1 MDFKNMTIKFINV
14 FPGNKTCKAACCYLI
29 LLGILSTLQLK
40 AQVKRDDNGEI
51 EDAEIIIEK
60 NREIELPEA
69 SRNFEKIT
77 APVRQPDPMLQQYQ
91 FIDRSARLPDLNPRF
106 RVLQMPTEP
115 LKKLKGNYIK
125 GGIGNYMNTYL
136 DAFINSTRNSDY
148 SYGIRFKHLAWARGP
163 VDKGNSGSSEN
174 MIGVHGRYFTDVLT
188 AGASLEYSRER
199 YNFYGYT
206 PGREVDRDDIKQVFN
221 TIALKTSFTSNDTKS
236 PLDYRLDVAVINLSD
251 AYNAREFEFATQLKG
266 TYAISDNLKALLNT
280 DLFITNRQDA
290 SSQSRNLFRLRPGV
304 QYKMDVITFTAA
316 LNTVFE
322 NDTVQTSNL
331 HLYPVVQAEY
341 LFMDKFTF
349 FGGFEGDMQRT
360 TLRQF
365 VNENPWLAPNVPL
378 LHTNKARDFYGGVKG
393 DLGGGLSFA
402 TRLAFT
408 GYKNLYFFV
417 NGNPDSTKFTAQYEN
432 DFTNVLNFTGELGY
446 TYAEKLRLGLKT
458 EFYNYNPAN
467 LEEAWHR
474 PSLITTVLGSY
485 NFNDKLFF
493 NTEIYY
499 LGGITA
505 KNFVSNKKYDLDPVL
520 DLNLKGEYLFFD
532 KFSAF
537 LSFNNLLSSK
547 YQRYLYYPS
556 RGLNIL
562 AGLTYTF

>member
-1 MDFKNMTIKFINV
+1 MKRNTI
-14 FPGNKTCKAACCYLI
+14 NKATFCCII
-29 LLGILSTLQLK
+29 LVSIVLSVGVN

-60 NREIELPEA
+60 NRAIELPEA
-69 SRNFEKIT
+69 NRNFEKIT
-77 APVRQPDPMLQQYQ
+77 SPVRQPDPVLQQYQ
-91 FIDRSARLPDLNPRF
+91 FIERNAKLPDLNPRF

-115 LKKLKGNYIK
+115 LKKLNGNYVK
-125 GGIGNYMNTYL
+125 GGLGNYANTYL
-136 DAFINSTRNSDY
+136 EGFLNSTRNSDY
-148 SYGIRFKHLAWARGP
+148 SYGLRFKHLAWARGP

-174 MIGVHGRYFTDVLT
+174 MIGIHGRYFLDALT

-206 PGREVDRDDIKQVFN
+206 PGKEVDKSDIKQVFS
-221 TIALKTSFTSNDTKS
+221 TIALKTNFTSNNTKS
-236 PLDYRLDVAVINLSD
+236 PLDYRLDVGVINLSD
-251 AYNAREFEFATQLKG
+251 AYDAREFEFSTQLKG
-266 TYAISDNLKALLNT
+266 SYAINENLKAQLNT
-280 DLFITNRQDA
+280 DLFLTTRSDA
-290 SSQSRNLFRLRPGV
+290 ASQSRNIFRLKPIV
-304 QYKMDVITFTAA
+304 QYKMDVITFSAG

-322 NDTVQTSNL
+322 NDTAKNDDNF
-331 HLYPVVQAEY
+331 HIYPVLQVEY
-341 LFMDKFTF
+341 MFMDKFTF

-365 VNENPWLAPNVPL
+365 VNENPWLAPNIHL
-378 LHTNKARDFYGGVKG
+378 LHTNKARDIYGGVKG
-393 DLGGGLSFA
+393 DIGGGLSFA
-402 TRLAFT
+402 TRFAFT

-417 NGNPDSTKFTAQYEN
+417 NGNPDSTKFKTLYEN

-446 TYAEKLRLGLKT
+446 TYSEKLRLGLKT
-458 EFYNYNPAN
+458 EFYNYSLKN

-474 PSLITTVLGSY
+474 PAFTATVLGSY
-485 NFNDKLFF
+485 NFNNKLFF

-505 KNFVSNKKYDLDPVL
+505 KNFASNKKIDLDPIL
-520 DLNLKGEYLFFD
+520 DLNIKGEYLFFD

>member
-1 MDFKNMTIKFINV
+1 LKCTTIN
-14 FPGNKTCKAACCYLI
+14 KAAFCCIILI
-29 LLGILSTLQLK
+29 SFICSLDLS
-40 AQVKRDDNGEI
+40 AQVKRDENGEI

-60 NREIELPEA
+60 NREIALPEA
-69 SRNFEKIT
+69 NRNFEKIT
-77 APVRQPDPMLQQYQ
+77 APVRQPDPVLQQYQ
-91 FIDRSARLPDLNPRF
+91 FIERNAKLPDLNPRF

-115 LKKLKGNYIK
+115 LKKLNGNYVK
-125 GGIGNYMNTYL
+125 GGLGNYANTYL
-136 DAFINSTRNSDY
+136 EGFFNSTRNSDY
-148 SYGIRFKHLAWARGP
+148 SYGLRFKHLAWARGP

-174 MIGVHGRYFTDVLT
+174 MIGVHGRYFLDALT
-188 AGASLEYSRER
+188 AGASLEYSRDR

-206 PGREVDRDDIKQVFN
+206 PGKEVDKSDIKQVFN
-221 TIALKTSFTSNDTKS
+221 TISLKTNFTSNNTKS
-236 PLDYRLDVAVINLSD
+236 PLDYRLDVGVINLSD
-251 AYNAREFEFATQLKG
+251 AYDAREFEFGTQLKG
-266 TYAISDNLKALLNT
+266 NYAINENLKAQLNT
-280 DLFITNRQDA
+280 DLFITSRKD
-290 SSQSRNLFRLRPGV
+290 STSQSRNLFRLKPLV
-304 QYKMDVITFTAA
+304 QYKMDVITFSAG
-316 LNTVFE
+316 LNAVFE
-322 NDTVQTSNL
+322 NDTAKTDDNL
-331 HLYPVVQAEY
+331 HIYPVLQVEY

-349 FGGFEGDMQRT
+349 FGGFEGDIQRT

-365 VNENPWLAPNVPL
+365 VNENPWLAPNVAL
-378 LHTNKARDFYGGVKG
+378 LHTNKARDIYGGVKG
-393 DLGGGLSFA
+393 DIGSGLSFA

-417 NGNPDSTKFTAQYEN
+417 NGNPDSTKFNTVYEN

-446 TYAEKLRLGLKT
+446 TYSEKLRLGLKA
-458 EFYNYNPAN
+458 EFYNYSLKN

-474 PSLITTVLGSY
+474 PSFTTTVLGSY
-485 NFNDKLFF
+485 NFNNKLFF

-505 KNFVSNKKYDLDPVL
+505 KNFASNKKVDLDPII
-520 DLNLKGEYLFFD
+520 DLNIKGEYLFFD

>member
-1 MDFKNMTIKFINV
+1 MKCTTIN
-14 FPGNKTCKAACCYLI
+14 KAAFFSII
-29 LLGILSTLQLK
+29 LVSVFLSFEGN
-40 AQVKRDDNGEI
+40 AQVKRDDSGEI

-60 NREIELPEA
+60 NREIALPEA
-69 SRNFEKIT
+69 NRNFEKIT
-77 APVRQPDPMLQQYQ
+77 APVRQPDPVLQQYQ
-91 FIDRSARLPDLNPRF
+91 FIERNAKLPDLNPRF

-115 LKKLKGNYIK
+115 LKKLNGNYVK
-125 GGIGNYMNTYL
+125 GGLGNYANTYL
-136 DAFINSTRNSDY
+136 EGFFNSTRNSDY
-148 SYGIRFKHLAWARGP
+148 SYGLRFKHLAWGRGP

-174 MIGVHGRYFTDVLT
+174 MIGVHGRYFLDALT

-206 PGREVDRDDIKQVFN
+206 PGKEVDKSDIKQVFN
-221 TIALKTSFTSNDTKS
+221 TIALKTNFTSNNTKS
-236 PLDYRLDVAVINLSD
+236 PLDYRLDVGVINLSD
-251 AYNAREFEFATQLKG
+251 AYKAREFEFGTQLKG
-266 TYAISDNLKALLNT
+266 SYTINENLKAQLNT
-280 DLFITNRQDA
+280 DIFLTTRKDTA
-290 SSQSRNLFRLRPGV
+290 SQSRNFVRLRPGI
-304 QYKMDVITFTAA
+304 QYKMDVITLSAA

-322 NDTVQTSNL
+322 NDTAKTDDNL
-331 HLYPVVQAEY
+331 HIYPVLQVEY

-365 VNENPWLAPNVPL
+365 VNENPWLASNVAL

-393 DLGGGLSFA
+393 DIGGGLSFA
-402 TRLAFT
+402 TRIAFT

-417 NGNPDSTKFTAQYEN
+417 NGNPDSTKFNTVYEN

-446 TYAEKLRLGLKT
+446 TYNEKLRLGLKT
-458 EFYNYNPAN
+458 GFYNYSLKN

-474 PSLITTVLGSY
+474 PTFTATVLGSY
-485 NFNDKLFF
+485 NFNNKLFF

-505 KNFVSNKKYDLDPVL
+505 KNFASNKKVDLDPIL
-520 DLNLKGEYLFFD
+520 DLNIKGEYLFFD